1 MYTDERIRRF
11 MEAEPGLIQAIKAA
25 IDQAPTAMMITNRF
39 GRIEYANQ
47 AFLACTGYDREELL
61 GRHPRMLLLGHASS
75 SATYRSI
82 RSALV
87 AGERWRGELVN
98 VRKGGVEH
106 WVSLA
111 ISPVRSGS
119 GRVENYIAVREDIT
133 ERKRFEESLRRLAN
147 FDALTGINNRR
158 HVMELA
164 DLEWKRAVR
173 YGVPLSLLML
183 DVDHFKQINDTHGHL
198 VGDQAICLVA
208 QACLNAVREID
219 VVGRYGGEEF
229 VIVLP
234 GTHFAGALE
243 LAERLRRRVAGVR
256 LKCGQPHPVSLTAS
270 IGVASLQQGDTL
282 EQLLVAADKA
292 LYQAKRQGRD
302 KVVAAGVDC

>member
-1 MYTDERIRRF
+1 
-11 MEAEPGLIQAIKAA
+11 MESEPGLIQAIKAA
-25 IDQAPTAMMITNRF
+25 IDQAPTAMMITDRR
-39 GRIEYANQ
+39 GRIEYVNQ
-47 AFLACTGYDREELL
+47 AFVVCTGYGRDELL
-61 GRHPRMLLLGHASS
+61 GRHPRMLMGPAAVP
-75 SATYRSI
+75 ATYRKI
-82 RSALV
+82 RKTLV

-98 VRKGGVEH
+98 VRKCGSEH

-111 ISPVRSGS
+111 VSPVRDPS
-119 GRVENYIAVREDIT
+119 GRIANYIAVREDIT
-133 ERKRFEESLRRLAN
+133 ERKRFEEGLRRLAN

-158 HVMELA
+158 HLMELA

-173 YGVPLSLLML
+173 YGTPLSLLVL
-183 DVDHFKQINDTHGHL
+183 DVDHFKQINDTHGHS

-243 LAERLRRRVAGVR
+243 LAERLRRRVAGIR
-256 LKCGQPHPVSLTAS
+256 IKCGQPQPISLTAS
-270 IGVASLQQGDTL
+270 IGVASLQQGDTF
-282 EQLLVAADKA
+282 EQLLMAADKA

-302 KVVAAGVDC
+302 KVVAACVDC